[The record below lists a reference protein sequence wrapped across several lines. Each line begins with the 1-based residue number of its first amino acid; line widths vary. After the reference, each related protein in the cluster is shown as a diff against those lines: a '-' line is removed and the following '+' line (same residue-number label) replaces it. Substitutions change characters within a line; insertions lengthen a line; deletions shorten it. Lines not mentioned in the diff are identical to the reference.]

1 MRKIVFILIA
11 AVCGLGFALPVKA
24 APASAENDAASF
36 ASDGFY
42 AQPSVILKIS
52 EKESAASLS
61 EERLPASVFLSI
73 VENLA
78 VLGKDGETLGNFS
91 EIYES
96 QIKGKAMP
104 VVCPDTSAAFDA
116 FAAYAS
122 GKNITDLAIA
132 SESVAVLSKVKS
144 ELSARAYYI
153 ALASSTDDCL
163 REIGKANAV
172 GAQVLIFSAEET
184 NAEYIRF
191 IQARFKC
198 VWVDTDGSAE
208 QIADAVGQ
216 GAYGIIAPDAAKVFE
231 VYGKIGSA
239 KEKNYILSRAPYI
252 AAHRGDTTVHSENTV
267 GAIEDAAR
275 IGATHVEIDIR
286 LTADEQIVL
295 LHDDDIRYAL
305 RDDAGNPAAGYVS
318 KLTLAQLKSYT
329 MSDGVSKIPT
339 LDEVFEAVNRDG
351 VGDMVLIIEF
361 KGQEA
366 KLVDLFRQKV
376 AEYGMAGRITV
387 ISFYPAQL
395 VRVAEQLPSVPAS
408 LLLYTDG
415 ANAATSQAYSNGSG
429 IDMQFNG
436 GAGLREYYGEGST
449 ASAYADIFRTFAD
462 KGYSLWLW
470 TYETDTMPEALRNG
484 VTGIT
489 TNDAAITGS
498 HVEKL
503 FPQKTYEVKNLPADG
518 EKISVKAKTYA
529 GGEKTVEG
537 KVVWLEKRETEGTA
551 VLVCESELGICLIS
565 ESVKFTAKGG
575 SGCGSSAGALSSA
588 AVAGAAA
595 FAALVSKRRK

>member
-73 VENLA
+73 DENLA
-78 VLGKDGETLGNFS
+78 VLGKDGETLETFRRF
-91 EIYES
+91 
-96 QIKGKAMP
+96 
-104 VVCPDTSAAFDA
+104 T
-116 FAAYAS
+116 
-122 GKNITDLAIA
+122 
-132 SESVAVLSKVKS
+132 KVKS
-144 ELSARAYYI
+144 KESDARGLPRYVGGFRRFCRLCFREKYNRSRDSFRKRRGAQQSKIGLSARAYYI

-518 EKISVKAKTYA
+518 E
-529 GGEKTVEG
+529 
-537 KVVWLEKRETEGTA
+537 R
-551 VLVCESELGICLIS
+551 
-565 ESVKFTAKGG
+565 F
-575 SGCGSSAGALSSA
+575 
-588 AVAGAAA
+588 
-595 FAALVSKRRK
+595 R

>member
-1 MRKIVFILIA
+1 MPP
-11 AVCGLGFALPVKA
+11 FADWICLAVKA

-73 VENLA
+73 DENLA

-436 GAGLREYYGEGST
+436 GRRSAGILRGGIDGERLRGYFQNLRRQGLFPLAVDVRDGYDARGPSQRRDGDHHQRRRDNGKPCGETLPAKDVRSKKSACGRRKDFGKGKDVCGRGKDGRGESGLAGKAGNGRHGGTCLRIGARYLPDQRKRKIYGE
-449 ASAYADIFRTFAD
+449 RRQR
-462 KGYSLWLW
+462 
-470 TYETDTMPEALRNG
+470 LRF
-484 VTGIT
+484 V
-489 TNDAAITGS
+489 
-498 HVEKL
+498 
-503 FPQKTYEVKNLPADG
+503 
-518 EKISVKAKTYA
+518 
-529 GGEKTVEG
+529 GGRAFVG
-537 KVVWLEKRETEGTA
+537 R
-551 VLVCESELGICLIS
+551 SRRR
-565 ESVKFTAKGG
+565 GG
-575 SGCGSSAGALSSA
+575 
-588 AVAGAAA
+588 

>member
-73 VENLA
+73 DENLA

-184 NAEYIRF
+184 NA
-191 IQARFKC
+191 
-198 VWVDTDGSAE
+198 
-208 QIADAVGQ
+208 
-216 GAYGIIAPDAAKVFE
+216 
-231 VYGKIGSA
+231 
-239 KEKNYILSRAPYI
+239 
-252 AAHRGDTTVHSENTV
+252 
-267 GAIEDAAR
+267 
-275 IGATHVEIDIR
+275 
-286 LTADEQIVL
+286 
-295 LHDDDIRYAL
+295 
-305 RDDAGNPAAGYVS
+305 
-318 KLTLAQLKSYT
+318 
-329 MSDGVSKIPT
+329 
-339 LDEVFEAVNRDG
+339 
-351 VGDMVLIIEF
+351 
-361 KGQEA
+361 
-366 KLVDLFRQKV
+366 LV
-376 AEYGMAGRITV
+376 
-387 ISFYPAQL
+387 
-395 VRVAEQLPSVPAS
+395 
-408 LLLYTDG
+408 
-415 ANAATSQAYSNGSG
+415 
-429 IDMQFNG
+429 
-436 GAGLREYYGEGST
+436 
-449 ASAYADIFRTFAD
+449 
-462 KGYSLWLW
+462 
-470 TYETDTMPEALRNG
+470 
-484 VTGIT
+484 
-489 TNDAAITGS
+489 
-498 HVEKL
+498 
-503 FPQKTYEVKNLPADG
+503 
-518 EKISVKAKTYA
+518 
-529 GGEKTVEG
+529 
-537 KVVWLEKRETEGTA
+537 
-551 VLVCESELGICLIS
+551 
-565 ESVKFTAKGG
+565 
-575 SGCGSSAGALSSA
+575 
-588 AVAGAAA
+588 
-595 FAALVSKRRK
+595 

>member
-1 MRKIVFILIA
+1 M
-11 AVCGLGFALPVKA
+11 
-24 APASAENDAASF
+24 
-36 ASDGFY
+36 
-42 AQPSVILKIS
+42 
-52 EKESAASLS
+52 
-61 EERLPASVFLSI
+61 
-73 VENLA
+73 
-78 VLGKDGETLGNFS
+78 
-91 EIYES
+91 
-96 QIKGKAMP
+96 
-104 VVCPDTSAAFDA
+104 
-116 FAAYAS
+116 
-122 GKNITDLAIA
+122 
-132 SESVAVLSKVKS
+132 
-144 ELSARAYYI
+144 
-153 ALASSTDDCL
+153 
-163 REIGKANAV
+163 
-172 GAQVLIFSAEET
+172 
-184 NAEYIRF
+184 
-191 IQARFKC
+191 
-198 VWVDTDGSAE
+198 
-208 QIADAVGQ
+208 GQ

-462 KGYSLWLW
+462 KGYS
-470 TYETDTMPEALRNG
+470 
-484 VTGIT
+484 
-489 TNDAAITGS
+489 
-498 HVEKL
+498 
-503 FPQKTYEVKNLPADG
+503 F
-518 EKISVKAKTYA
+518 
-529 GGEKTVEG
+529 
-537 KVVWLEKRETEGTA
+537 
-551 VLVCESELGICLIS
+551 
-565 ESVKFTAKGG
+565 
-575 SGCGSSAGALSSA
+575 GCGRTRRIRCPRP
-588 AVAGAAA
+588 
-595 FAALVSKRRK
+595 FATA